1 MNKNIYLVGGS
12 KGGVG
17 KSIVSM
23 ALIDYFID
31 KKGITYS
38 FYDHEAFS
46 NLHQGLEVDSI
57 HFHCVKI
64 EFEGIQTPKTK
75 EILKVNDEKY
85 NYFLGN
91 NPKNWASNL
100 QGGKEVILTEVYP
113 KIDLRYT
120 CENQRLKYEFIVHP
134 GGNPKQIKYKI
145 LGADSIDISRY
156 GITIHTSLGEIK
168 DAPPLVFQSRGT
180 IPSYYNLN
188 QNEVTFEIGKYNP
201 NEILVIDP
209 EIVFSTAKV
218 EALITRTPFVAD
230 NAKM

>member
-1 MNKNIYLVGGS
+1 MNKILLALVFLSLFAQAQSSFLFIPNKGQWHEDVYYKTSIPGG
-12 KGGVG
+12 
-17 KSIVSM
+17 
-23 ALIDYFID
+23 DYFID

-134 GGNPKQIKYKI
+134 GGNPKQIK
-145 LGADSIDISRY
+145 
-156 GITIHTSLGEIK
+156 
-168 DAPPLVFQSRGT
+168 
-180 IPSYYNLN
+180 
-188 QNEVTFEIGKYNP
+188 
-201 NEILVIDP
+201 
-209 EIVFSTAKV
+209 
-218 EALITRTPFVAD
+218 
-230 NAKM
+230 